1 MNDIVVKKGRPS
13 KYSRTLCREVLT
25 LLSEGMGIKHATAK
39 CGITYPSWRTWMDKD
54 DKIIDGITLRE
65 AYYKSKE
72 AGIEMLISGVD
83 EKLEDA
89 LQLKDIPMSRVKLLE
104 IYSKSIMW
112 QASKLS
118 PKYYGTEKQNKL
130 SITDADDKKIEISWA
145 SD

>member
-1 MNDIVVKKGRPS
+1 MNEVTVIKKGRPS
-13 KYSRTLCREVLT
+13 KYSKTLCRDVLT

-54 DKIIDGITLRE
+54 EKLRE
-65 AYYKSKE
+65 AYYKAKE
-72 AGIEMLISGVD
+72 DGIEMLLSGVD
-83 EKLEDA
+83 EKIETA
-89 LQLKDIPMSRVKLLE
+89 LLKDRIPMSEVKLLE
-104 IYSKSIMW
+104 IYSKNVQW

-118 PKYYGTEKQNKL
+118 SKKYGTEKQTL